1 MRDQGQMCYPVPLPE
16 PSKKNSDLIKGES
29 EGGTGVLRIKLVITK
44 QELEVMLKKGGVS
57 VSDLA
62 SHMKKENL
70 NNAVVIEDEDN
81 RRCGR
86 WKPALYLRAEYRMPQ
101 TMSMVFNAAASGIS
115 TCFLHKDEC
124 ASCFPAKLISLL
136 LKPLDQQHTLAKGR
150 LQVDK

>member
-1 MRDQGQMCYPVPLPE
+1 MQTCQDATQHKELMSDHGQMYYPVPLPE
-16 PSKKNSDLIKGES
+16 SSKGES
-29 EGGTGVLRIKLVITK
+29 EGGTGVLRIKLVISK

-62 SHMKKENL
+62 SHMKKESL

-86 WKPALYLRAEYRMPQ
+86 WKPVLD
-101 TMSMVFNAAASGIS
+101 S
-115 TCFLHKDEC
+115 
-124 ASCFPAKLISLL
+124 ASCFPAKLISLP

>member
-1 MRDQGQMCYPVPLPE
+1 MRDHGQMCYPVPLPE

-86 WKPALYLRAEYRMPQ
+86 WKPVLDTEYRMPQ
-101 TMSMVFNAAASGIS
+101 TMSMVFYAAASGIS
-115 TCFLHKDEC
+115 T
-124 ASCFPAKLISLL
+124 ASFTKMSVTASFSVRSPRHYLSLCLL
-136 LKPLDQQHTLAKGR
+136 LL
-150 LQVDK
+150 LQVLPVFLPS